1 METEEEL
8 KRLASMPHNYDKT
21 EPKEDPDARINAALR
36 CLSEREMKV
45 LVRRLGLLGER
56 PHTFK
61 EIGEWEKVT
70 GARCRE
76 LYLRG
81 LRRFRK
87 PAVYDLMMKSGCQE
101 LIQAFEKEVRPYI

>member
-1 METEEEL
+1 MDQGEGEKMSEKDFEETVL
-8 KRLASMPHNYDKT
+8 RRLANLESHI
-21 EPKEDPDARINAALR
+21 INMIHPLQQIQSIFR
-36 CLSEREMKV
+36 DSSV
-45 LVRRLGLLGER
+45 
-56 PHTFK
+56 
-61 EIGEWEKVT
+61 KVT